1 MSSKVSKQIKKLQEK
16 LAELK
21 VGLDKKK
28 TVEEC
33 TKKKHL
39 ENFSVVELM
48 AWLTENK
55 ISFKKLLK
63 KHKRDFIDLA
73 WETLE
78 EHFESESD
86 TESDSDSETESESDS
101 E

>member
-1 MSSKVSKQIKKLQEK
+1 MSSSVSKQIKKLQEK

-33 TKKKHL
+33 TKKRHL
-39 ENFSVVELM
+39 ENFSVVELI
-48 AWLTENK
+48 AWLTHNK

-63 KHKRDFIDLA
+63 KHKRDFIELV

-78 EHFESESD
+78 EDFETGSD
-86 TESDSDSETESESDS
+86 TDSDSDSETESESDS